1 MAGVKKTR
9 KMAKKRV
16 TKRRRSGLKLKTT
29 AKKLFKRMFKMRGG
43 DNIDEIGKVFKGK
56 ILRFGYCAFSVK
68 INFGTDEKPLEK
80 VVFLQKYA
88 PFHKPGDPQQTSKPL
103 FDGNSTIRNKLN
115 LEPETD
121 GVTKQDYITFWNEK
135 KLKDSNLPI
144 TDMGLELNQE
154 VTITHVGNGLKD
166 KKGNIIENS
175 ENCAWIV
182 DVFTPKGTKT
192 MFLTDDIMPQK
203 ALDIILA
210 WKNTTKGSLKYFLSK
225 RSDAAE
231 IPNVFAT
238 TAGEHL
244 EPGDYI
250 GDFRKKFE
258 TSAVYRALEE
268 EVTGNP
274 SAVFNENSK
283 AKLYIIPVKT
293 YEDTGRDF
301 RYGLFNKKGE
311 GEGEGEGDVKFG
323 FDRYSGSVCYIA
335 YVTDNDDFDSYK
347 TKTVENTDTAEIN
360 ASGRESKEIDEIKKM
375 EDSEFMIP
383 EHKQMFIDADDKLTK
398 VGDNLEEF
406 YVFKDEVHEDES
418 SV

>member
-1 MAGVKKTR
+1 MAGIKKTR

-16 TKRRRSGLKLKTT
+16 TKRRRSMLKLKST
-29 AKKLFKRMFKMRGG
+29 AKKLFKWFKMRGG
-43 DNIDEIGKVFKGK
+43 ENDLEGKEIEKIEKVFKGT

-68 INFGTDEKPLEK
+68 INFGTHENPSEK

-88 PFHKPGDPQQTSKPL
+88 PFYKPGDPQQTSKPL
-103 FDGNSTIRNKLN
+103 FDGNSIIRNVLN
-115 LEPETD
+115 LQPETE
-121 GVTKQDYITFWNEK
+121 GVTEQDYITFWNEK

-144 TDMGLELNQE
+144 TDMGLKLNQE
-154 VTITHVGNGLKD
+154 VTIKHLENGLKD
-166 KKGNIIENS
+166 KKDMIIKDS

-182 DVFTPKGTKT
+182 EVTKSDNDNPKI

-210 WKNTTKGSLKYFLSK
+210 WKNTTDGSLKYFLSR
-225 RSDAAE
+225 RSENAE

-250 GDFRKKFE
+250 GDFKKKFK

-274 SAVFNENSK
+274 SEVFNENSK

-293 YEDTGRDF
+293 YEDPGRDF

-311 GEGEGEGDVKFG
+311 GDSVITFG

-335 YVTDNDDFDSYK
+335 YVTDDEDFESYK
-347 TKTVENTDTAEIN
+347 VRVNTDHKEIN
-360 ASGRESKEIDEIKKM
+360 ALGRISKTIDEIKDM
-375 EDSEFMIP
+375 NVEEFMIP
-383 EHKQMFIDADDKLTK
+383 EHKQMFIDADAKLTE
-398 VGDNLEEF
+398 VGDNLENF
-406 YVFKDEVHEDES
+406 YVFKDEKPS
-418 SV
+418 S